1 MGAAPQILVVGE
13 LIADAVVMGDGAEG
27 AGVRGASGALRLIVR
42 PGGSPANAAVGL
54 ARLGV
59 AVGFVGRLSASG
71 LGPWLTAHLTG
82 NGVDVGHSL
91 IASEAPTLAI
101 VALDAAGL
109 ASYSFYGADTADW
122 QWRPEELPRT
132 DELSVAAV
140 HTGSLATAVAPGAG
154 ALAAWIGEVH
164 ARGGILISY
173 DPNVRPSRIAD
184 AAAFTERARF
194 LVRQAHLVK
203 VSEGDMAFMYPQ
215 ADPLEVARSWAA
227 EGPDLVVLTRGPR
240 EAVAFR
246 ADGSRVAGPAL
257 SGPVVD
263 TVGAGDAYSAGLL
276 AWLKEAG
283 ALHPGGPAAL
293 GSRSC
298 YVLSTSP
305 GASPAPPVPGLGQI
319 RPTDLRSPT
328 GRGRDR
334 LGLRCPCRL
343 VCPAALQFSESQS
356 LPTRVGGH
364 RSLSYRGER
373 HGS

>member
-293 GSRSC
+293 GSKELLCALDVAGRVASAAC
-298 YVLSTSP
+298 SRP
-305 GASPAPPVPGLGQI
+305 GADPP
-319 RPTDLRSPT
+319 
-328 GRGRDR
+328 
-334 LGLRCPCRL
+334 
-343 VCPAALQFSESQS
+343 
-356 LPTRVGGH
+356 H
-364 RSLSYRGER
+364 RSEVADGAWP
-373 HGS
+373 